1 MAEMFEVREPEKRGI
16 NTGLLVG
23 VLVALA
29 LLGGVAWWLSRTPP
43 IEDQTAKLL
52 EGSLTEGSPE
62 FSALAKNIQIARD
75 NDRTVESPTGM
86 GTISM
91 FIYGHV
97 YNRTGKRITL
107 LQVEISVIDQQNK
120 PIQSK
125 RVLVVPVEN
134 PVLEPGGTVAA
145 TCSFT
150 GFDRKDDRANINFKV
165 VAIKVEG

>member
-1 MAEMFEVREPEKRGI
+1 MAEMFEVKEPEKRGI
-16 NTGLLVG
+16 NAGLIVG
-23 VLVALA
+23 ILIALA
-29 LLGGVAWWLSRTPP
+29 LLGGAAWWLSRTPP

-52 EGSLTEGSPE
+52 EGALTEGSPE
-62 FSALAKNIQIARD
+62 FAALAKNIQIARD

-120 PIQSK
+120 PVQTK

-134 PVLEPGGTVAA
+134 PVLEPSETVPA
-145 TCSFT
+145 TCSFA

-165 VAIKVEG
+165 TAIKVEG

>member
-1 MAEMFEVREPEKRGI
+1 MAEMFEVTKPEKRGL
-16 NTGLLVG
+16 NAGLIVG
-23 VLVALA
+23 VAVALV

-43 IEDQTAKLL
+43 MEDQTAKLM
-52 EGSLTEGSPE
+52 EGALTEGSPE
-62 FSALAKNIQIARD
+62 FAALAKNIQIARD

-125 RVLVVPVEN
+125 KVLVVPVEN
-134 PVLEPGGTVAA
+134 PVLEPSETVPA

-150 GFDRKDDRANINFKV
+150 GFDRQDDRANINFKV
-165 VAIKVEG
+165 TAIKVEG